1 MAIYLLRNKNVVK
14 HDLKLNLQGKKL
26 TISVIVIIGTA
37 FFFVFLIDWFDKNVT
52 NPRIWKDWTCE
63 EMKKFAIEFKDEQFT
78 NFQRAKFH
86 EDLSLCM
93 GT

>member
-1 MAIYLLRNKNVVK
+1 ILIFSTAIFLVF
-14 HDLKLNLQGKKL
+14 
-26 TISVIVIIGTA
+26 VIN
-37 FFFVFLIDWFDKNVT
+37 WFDENVA

-86 EDLSLCM
+86 EALSFCM

>member
-1 MAIYLLRNKNVVK
+1 M
-14 HDLKLNLQGKKL
+14 KLNLQENKL
-26 TISVIVIIGTA
+26 IITVILIFSTAIFLVFVIN
-37 FFFVFLIDWFDKNVT
+37 WFDENVA

-86 EDLSLCM
+86 EALSFCM

>member
-1 MAIYLLRNKNVVK
+1 
-14 HDLKLNLQGKKL
+14 LKLNLQGNKL
-26 TISVIVIIGTA
+26 TITVILIFSTAIFLVFVIN
-37 FFFVFLIDWFDKNVT
+37 WFDENVA

-86 EDLSLCM
+86 EALSFCM

>member
-1 MAIYLLRNKNVVK
+1 M
-14 HDLKLNLQGKKL
+14 KLNLQGKKL
-26 TISVIVIIGTA
+26 TIIVILIFSTA
-37 FFFVFLIDWFDKNVT
+37 IFLVFVINWFDENVA

-86 EDLSLCM
+86 EALSFCM

>member
-1 MAIYLLRNKNVVK
+1 M
-14 HDLKLNLQGKKL
+14 KLNLQGNKL
-26 TISVIVIIGTA
+26 IITVILIFSTAIFLVFVIN
-37 FFFVFLIDWFDKNVT
+37 WFDENVA

-86 EDLSLCM
+86 EALSFCM